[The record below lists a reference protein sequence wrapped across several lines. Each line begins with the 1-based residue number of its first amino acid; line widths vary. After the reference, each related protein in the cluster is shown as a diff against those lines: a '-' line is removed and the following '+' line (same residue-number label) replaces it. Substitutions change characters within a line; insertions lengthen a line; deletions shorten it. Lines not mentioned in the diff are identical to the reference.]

1 MALRLTDEIAASNA
15 PAARAGDTIWTDLRR
30 MMMTTIASIAPRS
43 LPGRRATPA
52 LTRFVP
58 ATGRL
63 LMGTIFLAS
72 GLSKLATP
80 GVTLAYIQSVG
91 LPMSQV
97 ALVAAILVE
106 VGGSLLLIAGY
117 RARLVALVLALFSVA
132 TALAFHTA
140 FADQNQMIHFL
151 KNLAMAGGLL
161 QVVAFGAG
169 AFSLDARQER
179 A

>member
-1 MALRLTDEIAASNA
+1 
-15 PAARAGDTIWTDLRR
+15 
-30 MMMTTIASIAPRS
+30 MTTTATAAPGALSS
-43 LPGRRATPA
+43 LGAATA

-58 ATGRL
+58 AIGRL

-72 GLSKLATP
+72 GLSKLTAPAATL
-80 GVTLAYIQSVG
+80 GYIQSAG
-91 LPMSQV
+91 IPLPQV
-97 ALVAAILVE
+97 ALAAAVLVE
-106 VGGSLLLIAGY
+106 IGGSLVLIAGY
-117 RARLVALVLALFSVA
+117 RARLVALALALFSVA

-140 FADQNQMIHFL
+140 FADQNQLIHFL

-169 AFSLDARQER
+169 GLSLDARAGR

>member
-1 MALRLTDEIAASNA
+1 
-15 PAARAGDTIWTDLRR
+15 
-30 MMMTTIASIAPRS
+30 MTTTTTTAAAIGNVPSLGASTSP
-43 LPGRRATPA
+43 
-52 LTRFVP
+52 TRFVP
-58 ATGRL
+58 LVGRF

-72 GLSKLATP
+72 GLGKIAAPAATI
-80 GVTLAYIQSVG
+80 GYIQSAG
-91 LPMSQV
+91 LPAPQATF
-97 ALVAAILVE
+97 ALAVVVE
-106 VGGSLLLIAGY
+106 VGGAVLLVAGY

-132 TALAFHTA
+132 TAIAFHAA

-169 AFSLDARQER
+169 GLSLDARTDR

>member
-1 MALRLTDEIAASNA
+1 MTMTAAVAPNARSSLAAAS
-15 PAARAGDTIWTDLRR
+15 P
-30 MMMTTIASIAPRS
+30 
-43 LPGRRATPA
+43 

-58 ATGRL
+58 AVGRL

-72 GLSKLATP
+72 GLGKLAAP
-80 GVTLAYIQSVG
+80 AAAVGYIQSAG
-91 LPMSQV
+91 LPLPQL
-97 ALVAAILVE
+97 ALAAAILVE
-106 VGGSLLLIAGY
+106 VGGSLMLIAGY
-117 RARLVALVLALFSVA
+117 RARLVALVLALFSVT

-169 AFSLDARQER
+169 GLSLDARTGR

>member
-1 MALRLTDEIAASNA
+1 
-15 PAARAGDTIWTDLRR
+15 
-30 MMMTTIASIAPRS
+30 MMTTTATIAPRS
-43 LPGRRATPA
+43 LPSLSATPA

-58 ATGRL
+58 AAGRL

-72 GLSKLATP
+72 GLSKLAAP
-80 GVTLAYIQSVG
+80 GATLGYIQSAG
-91 LPMSQV
+91 LPLPQV
-97 ALVAAILVE
+97 ALSVAVLVE
-106 VGGSLLLIAGY
+106 VGGSLLLICGY
-117 RARLVALVLALFSVA
+117 RARLVALMLALFSVA

-169 AFSLDARQER
+169 AFSLDARKGR
-179 A
+179 V